1 MANTHKFIVK
11 NGLRADNIEF
21 TDSHSGSHQISL
33 NMLNTDTLNFEGD
46 AGSLFSITDDLTGS
60 VFTVGDISG
69 LPIID
74 INGNTHNVTF
84 NQFDGKIMIG
94 GTDSGSTDSDILN
107 VTGNIKTTGKITT
120 TDSSIFAGNGSSG
133 GVTISDG
140 LIDIRTGTG
149 LVSKV
154 KFYCEASNAHFQTLQ
169 AAPHSASSDAVI
181 VLPTASGTLLT
192 TNGSAANLSQIPMA
206 EASGTLAAANV
217 GNLPA
222 SKITSGTFD
231 SARLPAGAFGG
242 GGGSSGVTVQD
253 EGSALSTT
261 GTTLNFVGSGVVA
274 SGTGATKTITI
285 AGGASQNTFSTVAVA
300 GQDNIVAD
308 GATDTLT
315 IAAGSGM
322 TITTT
327 AGTDTITFASSGGGG
342 GGGLDSAAVLTVA
355 GSAALNAATVDGL
368 SLSVVSSMPGSPD
381 SDTIYFVTG

>member
-74 INGNTHNVTF
+74 VNGNTHNVTF

>member
-74 INGNTHNVTF
+74 INGDTHNVTF

-94 GTDSGSTDSDILN
+94 GTDSGSVDSDILN

-169 AAPHSASSDAVI
+169 AAPHSEGSSAVI
-181 VLPTASGTLLT
+181 VLPTASGTLLNADGSGASLT
-192 TNGSAANLSQIPMA
+192 ALNGSQVT
-206 EASGTLAAANV
+206 SGTIAAARI
-217 GNLPA
+217 GELPT

-261 GTTLNFVGSGVVA
+261 GTTLNFVGNGVVA

-285 AGGASQNTFSTVAVA
+285 AGGGSGVTVQDEGSSLATSGTTLNFVGSGVVASGT
-300 GQDNIVAD
+300 
-308 GATDTLT
+308 GATK
-315 IAAGSGM
+315 
-322 TITTT
+322 TIT
-327 AGTDTITFASSGGGG
+327 ISGGGG

-355 GSAALNAATVDGL
+355 GSAALNAATVDGY
-368 SLSVVSSMPGSPD
+368 SVSVVSSMPGSPD